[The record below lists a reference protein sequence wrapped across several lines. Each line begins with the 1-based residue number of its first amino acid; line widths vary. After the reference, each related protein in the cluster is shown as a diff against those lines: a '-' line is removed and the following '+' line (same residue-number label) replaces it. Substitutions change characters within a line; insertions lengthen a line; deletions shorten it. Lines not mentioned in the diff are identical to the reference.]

1 MKDWFKYIVAAVA
14 GLALVIILPD
24 TESAQYILS
33 SGAEIF
39 QNIGTYLLVPFVLI
53 SFSSGIA
60 ALRRQ
65 KQAAGTLFYTLMWG
79 VIASVALTLVGG
91 LVAWVVIPANFS
103 GVAGTASVS
112 AVELPAFPDFLQGIF
127 NRNFFA
133 LFVSPTALLPA
144 TVLALLL
151 GIVLRPNED
160 YIRPAFAVMN
170 SFSEVFY
177 RLAAI
182 VTEIMI
188 LGVVF
193 ISAVWFGAA
202 LTSGVIQDSMLLVV
216 LLLTATALAV
226 FLILPLLLL
235 FIGKT
240 RKPFT
245 WLFALT
251 APAIIGWF
259 SGSAYTAHTT
269 LMLHTRSNL
278 GAAKRVSSTS
288 APLLLILGRS
298 GTAMI
303 SVITICSLYAT
314 VNGEALKFVQL
325 LLAMV
330 FSVLFSFT
338 VSLTPGLEI
347 LLVVTMSG
355 KLLGIDLAS
364 SLPIILPMLPFLAG
378 AAALVDTVSAGFGA
392 GSVSRIQQA
401 HSPVKARD
409 FL

>member
-24 TESAQYILS
+24 TETAEYVLT
-33 SGAEIF
+33 SGGEIF
-39 QNIGTYLLVPFVLI
+39 QNIGTYLLVPFILF

-65 KQAAGTLFYTLMWG
+65 KQAAGTLLYTLMWG
-79 VIASVALTLVGG
+79 VIASVVLTVVAG

-103 GVAGTASVS
+103 GVAGTAAVP
-112 AVELPAFPDFLQGIF
+112 AVELPAFPDFLEGIF

-133 LFVSPTALLPA
+133 LFISPTAILPA
-144 TVLALLL
+144 IILALLL

-188 LGVVF
+188 LGLIF
-193 ISAVWFGAA
+193 ISAVWFGAT
-202 LTSGVIQDSMLLVV
+202 LTSGVIQDSMLLIV
-216 LLLTATALAV
+216 LLLTNTVLAV

-245 WLFALT
+245 WLFAM
-251 APAIIGWF
+251 ASPAILGWF

-269 LMLHTRSNL
+269 LMLHTRNNL
-278 GAAKRVSSTS
+278 GAAKRISSTS

-303 SVITICSLYAT
+303 SIITICSLYST
-314 VNGEALKFVQL
+314 VNGESLRFVQL
-325 LLAMV
+325 LLAMI

-338 VSLTPGLEI
+338 VSVAPGMEI
-347 LLVVTMSG
+347 MLVVTMSG

-364 SLPIILPMLPFLAG
+364 SLPILLSLLPFLAG